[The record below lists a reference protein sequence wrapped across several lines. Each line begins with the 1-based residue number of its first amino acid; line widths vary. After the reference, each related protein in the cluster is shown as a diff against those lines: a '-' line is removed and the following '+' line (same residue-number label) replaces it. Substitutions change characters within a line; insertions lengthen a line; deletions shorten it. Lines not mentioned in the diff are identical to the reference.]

1 MKITSVN
8 NSLIEEV
15 LSYKETKVQKEQ
27 KKYIIEGI
35 KMVDLAIQKEVV
47 ELLLVESK
55 LFDNYKNFE
64 NVVEISDNV
73 SKKLS
78 DLKTSQGIYAICR
91 IEKKQELDGNYLIID
106 GIQDPGNL
114 GTLIRSA
121 FAFDFKNIICSNDCV
136 SFYHPKVLRATQSNH
151 FDLNLLNEDLNN
163 FIDNLKQKN
172 IIVLGTLLK
181 QKSDLLEN
189 LKNKRVALIL
199 GNEGQGISKEIS
211 QKIDKN
217 IIIKTNK
224 ELESLNVGVAGSI
237 LMNIIYSL

>member
-1 MKITSVN
+1 MKITSVS

-15 LSYKETKVQKEQ
+15 LSYKESKIQKEQ
-27 KKYIIEGI
+27 KKYIIEGL
-35 KMVDLAIQKEVV
+35 KMVDLALQKEVV

-55 LFDNYKNFE
+55 LIDKYRNFN
-64 NVVEISDNV
+64 NVIEISDNV

-78 DLKTSQGIYAICR
+78 DLKTNQGIYAVCR
-91 IEKKQELDGNYLIID
+91 IQKNQELKGNYLILD

-136 SFYHPKVLRATQSNH
+136 SFYNPKVLRATQSNH
-151 FDLNLLNEDLNN
+151 FNLNLLNEDLNN

-172 IIVLGTLLK
+172 IIILGTLLK

-189 LKNKRVALIL
+189 IKNKRVALIL
-199 GNEGQGISKEIS
+199 GNEGQGISKEVS
-211 QKIDKN
+211 QRIDKN
-217 IIIKTNK
+217 IVIKTNE
-224 ELESLNVGVAGSI
+224 ELDSLNVGVAGSI

>member
-55 LFDNYKNFE
+55 LFDNYKNFK

-91 IEKKQELDGNYLIID
+91 IVKKQELDGNYLIID

-121 FAFDFKNIICSNDCV
+121 FAFDFRNIICSNDCV

-189 LKNKRVALIL
+189 MKNKRVALVL

>member
-55 LFDNYKNFE
+55 LFDNYKNFK

>member
-55 LFDNYKNFE
+55 LFDNYKNFK

-91 IEKKQELDGNYLIID
+91 IEKKQELYGNYLIID
-106 GIQDPGNL
+106 GVQDPGNL

-217 IIIKTNK
+217 IIIKTNE